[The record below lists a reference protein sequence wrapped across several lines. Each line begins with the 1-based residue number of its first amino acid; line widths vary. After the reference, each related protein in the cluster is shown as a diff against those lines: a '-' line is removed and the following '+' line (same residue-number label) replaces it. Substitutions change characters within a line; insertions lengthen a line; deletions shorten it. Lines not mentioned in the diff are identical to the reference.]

1 MQCGSAQGGA
11 GRGVDQAGQQVAAEP
26 ALSSLVEVSRHCRE
40 RKRKKEVRRGGAEAM
55 SGLQEGRNAC
65 PSSCKFAYLQ
75 QGAARQKV
83 AKQAG
88 QGWIRQGKVGSGS

>member
-1 MQCGSAQGGA
+1 
-11 GRGVDQAGQQVAAEP
+11 
-26 ALSSLVEVSRHCRE
+26 
-40 RKRKKEVRRGGAEAM
+40 M